1 MNRPKIVVLGTGGT
15 LAGTSSSQSDNVGY
29 TAATLGI
36 GELLGGIESLR
47 GMPLLTEQVA
57 QIDS

>member
-15 LAGTSSSQSDNVGY
+15 LAGTSNSKSDNIGY

-36 GELLGGIESLR
+36 GELLASI
-47 GMPLLTEQVA
+47 
-57 QIDS
+57 QIGRAHV